1 MEQVTRKVNKI
12 IVHCSAT
19 KEGKNF
25 NAQDIDRW
33 HKERG
38 FKKIGYHY
46 VVGIEGEVERGRML
60 SEIGAHVRGHNRDSV
75 GICYIGGLDERGKP
89 KDTRTPEQINA
100 LHNLLDYLTRM
111 FPDATI
117 YGHRDFDPQKACPCF
132 EAKDYNQRFF
142 PHRKQEWTQK

>member
-38 FKKIGYHY
+38 FNKIGYHY
-46 VVGIEGEVERGRML
+46 IIGINGEVERGRML
-60 SEIGAHVRGHNRDSV
+60 SEIGAHVKGHNSDSV
-75 GICYIGGLDERGKP
+75 GICYIGGLDERGRP

-117 YGHRDFDPQKACPCF
+117 YGHRDFEPNKDCPCF
-132 EAKDYNQRFF
+132 EAKEYNRRFY
-142 PHRKQEWTQK
+142 PHRT

>member
-46 VVGIEGEVERGRML
+46 VIGIEGEVERGRML
-60 SEIGAHVRGHNRDSV
+60 SEIGAHVKGHNSDSV
-75 GICYIGGLDERGKP
+75 GICYIGGLDEHGKP

-117 YGHRDFDPQKACPCF
+117 YGHRDFDPQ
-132 EAKDYNQRFF
+132 
-142 PHRKQEWTQK
+142 